1 MAMDKNEPP
10 KVLVETW
17 LHLLTQNEDTELKE
31 HGKNMLL
38 SAFEDMQAVAN
49 YIKKNHIKI
58 E

>member
-1 MAMDKNEPP
+1 MDMQEPP
-10 KVLVETW
+10 QVLVETW

-38 SAFEDMQAVAN
+38 IAFVDMQAVVN

-58 E
+58 G

>member
-1 MAMDKNEPP
+1 MDKQELP
-10 KVLVETW
+10 KALVETW

-58 E
+58 G